1 MRFQPVLTA
10 AEVRVG
16 PDLDAWLAVGGGEA
30 LRRAAADPVAAL
42 GAVAHAGVR
51 GLGGAG
57 YPTALKWEPVALAR
71 RPDAWIICNGN
82 EDEPGTYKDEFLLRR
97 TPHQVIEGALAA
109 AAVTGAGHV
118 VIYVNPRD
126 AETVAGAREAVEE
139 WLSHPLLAELNR
151 MLGHP
156 LELAAMESSGM
167 YVAGEETA
175 VIAAVEGRFPFPR
188 RKPPFPAERGVHG
201 APTVVNNVETL
212 AHVGHVLRHGA
223 DWYRSL
229 GRGGA
234 SGMKLF
240 SLSGDVMHP
249 GLYEL
254 PLGTS
259 LHELVMEH
267 GGGLIGDKA
276 LKAVVTGGPSNT
288 LLTADD
294 LDVALDFDSVS
305 ARGARLGTGAMIVL
319 AQGTSIVRTVAR
331 YMAFFAAGSCGQCPP
346 CRIGTQQV
354 ESTLRRIDAG
364 FGTPADLD
372 SLEKLVPQLR
382 GSGRCGLIDGA
393 MTVLDSSIATF
404 RDEYLA
410 QVAPSEG
417 ARRGG
422 VPSDQVGDERSRPG
436 R

>member
-1 MRFQPVLTA
+1 MTFGPVLTA
-10 AEVRVG
+10 PEVQVG
-16 PDLDAWLAVGGGEA
+16 PDLDGWLAVGGGEA
-30 LRRAAADPVAAL
+30 LRRAMEDPVAAL
-42 GAVAHAGVR
+42 AAVAAAGVR

-57 YPTALKWEPVALAR
+57 YPTALKWGPVAAVR

-97 TPHQVIEGALAA
+97 TPHQVIEGALSA

-118 VIYVNPRD
+118 VIYLNPRD
-126 AETVAGAREAVEE
+126 AQTVAVVRKAVHR
-139 WLSHPLLAELNR
+139 WLSHPLLQELDR
-151 MLGHP
+151 MLGHQLK
-156 LELAAMESSGM
+156 LEVMESSGS

-188 RKPPFPAERGVHG
+188 RKPPFPAEHGVHG
-201 APTVVNNVETL
+201 APTIVNNVETL
-212 AHVGHVLRHGA
+212 AHVVHVLRHGP

-229 GRGGA
+229 GRGA
-234 SGMKLF
+234 AAGMKLF

-267 GGGLIGDKA
+267 GGGPIGGKA

-294 LDVALDFDSVS
+294 LDVALDFESVTE
-305 ARGARLGTGAMIVL
+305 RGARLGTGAMIVL
-319 AQGTSIVRTVAR
+319 GQGTSIVRTVAR

-364 FGTPADLD
+364 SGTHADLD
-372 SLEKLVPQLR
+372 SLEMLVPQLR

-393 MTVLDSSIATF
+393 MTVLDSSLATF
-404 RDEYLA
+404 RHEYEA
-410 QVAPSEG
+410 QVEPVGG
-417 ARRGG
+417 ARSNGAPRG
-422 VPSDQVGDERSRPG
+422 QVRE
-436 R
+436 